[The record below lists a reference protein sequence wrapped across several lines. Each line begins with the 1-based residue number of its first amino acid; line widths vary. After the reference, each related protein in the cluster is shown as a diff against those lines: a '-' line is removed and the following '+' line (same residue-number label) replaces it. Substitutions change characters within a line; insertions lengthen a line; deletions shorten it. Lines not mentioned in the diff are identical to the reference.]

1 MPRNE
6 VTARFPLRAWVPHA
20 LLVIA
25 LAWSGCACAETRVYL
40 LRGWFGVFSLGM
52 DSMAEQLRAKGIKAE
67 AIGHLEWR
75 SAVSKIVDERGAGV
89 TGPIALVGHSQ
100 GANNI
105 IDMARELQKHHISVD
120 LLITLAPWGQ
130 DPVPSNVKRAVNYYQ
145 SPGWGSPLTADD
157 DFRGELTNFN
167 IESDSGILHI
177 NIDKDPKVQAA
188 VISVIIALP

>member
-1 MPRNE
+1 MLRE
-6 VTARFPLRAWVPHA
+6 ELADRFRLRTCVTRA
-20 LLVIA
+20 LLAIA
-25 LAWSGCACAETRVYL
+25 LTWCSWACADTHVYL

-52 DSMAEQLRAKGIKAE
+52 DSMAEQLQAKGIKAE

-75 SAVSKIVDERGAGV
+75 SALSKIVDERAAGGS
-89 TGPIALVGHSQ
+89 GPLVLVGHSQ

-105 IDMARELQKHHISVD
+105 IDMARELQKHNITVD

-130 DPVPSNVKRAVNYYQ
+130 DPVPSNVKRARNYYQ

-157 DFRGELTNFN
+157 DFKGELTNFN
-167 IESDSGILHI
+167 IESDTGILHI

-188 VISVIIALP
+188 VISAITALP